1 MFDFQF
7 TKNKDTVDVNQLWD
21 VTIIGGG
28 PAGLNAAL
36 YASRKG
42 LSVLMISKDIGGQLH
57 NTNKVDNYLGFVEIE
72 GKVLSA
78 SLYEHVKNQE
88 VKFLTDRLVTEIEK
102 TGKGFSITTDR
113 YENIP
118 TKTILITTGG
128 SPRKLGV
135 PGEKEFA
142 GKGVSYCTICDA
154 PFYKDKDVVVVGGG
168 NGAMDSVLDL
178 IPWAKSITLIH
189 RSRFRADQYL
199 IDKVTSIPNLKIH
212 LDTVI
217 EQMDGRD
224 KLESITIYN
233 KVSQTKEVL
242 KVDGVFIS
250 IGVIPN
256 TSFLKGLLKL
266 NEYGEIIVDDVGRT
280 NVLGIYAAG
289 DVTNE
294 PYKQIIIAAS
304 EGAKAALDIHRY
316 LSFDYKEKQA

>member
-1 MFDFQF
+1 MFDLQF
-7 TKNKDTVDVNQLWD
+7 TKTKNIIDVNKLWD

-36 YASRKG
+36 YATRKG

-72 GKVLSA
+72 GKTLSA
-78 SLYEHVKNQE
+78 SLYEHVKNQD
-88 VKFLTDRLVTEIEK
+88 VKFLTDRLVTEILK
-102 TGKGFSITTDR
+102 TSNGFNITTDQH
-113 YENIP
+113 EMIQ

-128 SPRKLGV
+128 SPRKLGI
-135 PGEKEFA
+135 PGEKEFS
-142 GKGVSYCTICDA
+142 GRGVSYCTICDA

-168 NGAMDSVLDL
+168 NGALDSVLDL
-178 IPWAKSITLIH
+178 VPWAKSITLIH

-199 IDKVTSIPNLKIH
+199 VDKATSVPNLKIH

-217 EQMDGRD
+217 EKMEGSD
-224 KLESITIYN
+224 KLESMTIYN
-233 KVSQTKEVL
+233 KVLDQRDVL
-242 KVDGVFIS
+242 KVDGVFVS

-256 TSFLKGLLKL
+256 TTFLKGLLDL

-280 NVLGIYAAG
+280 SVAGIYAAG
-289 DVTNE
+289 DVTDE

-316 LSFDYKEKQA
+316 LSFDYKEKN